1 MKIGHL
7 IYMRFCLL
15 KFINL
20 TEFLT
25 TNLCWTMRNEPEFA
39 EKLQRDYWNRFG
51 AMKMGATAF
60 EGSEEWRST
69 KSSKA
74 AVCNNFKTALNY
86 HNLSIVASK
95 NTKRLRLLLVPL
107 FKIWWIIKILNM
119 QNWTIKNMLESS
131 VFP

>member
-20 TEFLT
+20 TEFLN

-39 EKLQRDYWNRFG
+39 RRSCNEITEIVFG

-69 KSSKA
+69 KSSLL
-74 AVCNNFKTALNY
+74 CNNFKTALNY